1 MKRFFGKKF
10 KNEIIIENDEFIHLS
25 KVLRLKENDKIIC
38 NINDEFNYFCTIKE
52 IGKKNC
58 VTTINSKE
66 LCPALPNKK
75 ITLFQALPKKEY
87 IDEII
92 PKSVELGLTN
102 LQFFISDF
110 SNTKTIN
117 ETRINQQ
124 ILSACKQCER
134 SMLMQN
140 FPLITFKEMTE
151 KLEAGVEVRGR
162 SQVLQ
167 NTASP
172 SKYSILTDRVVYLQ
186 TQIIRKL
193 AGRGPCVIVGRCSD
207 YVLRDRTDVLN
218 AFVYAPEAQRLRH
231 IMDVLQ
237 VSEEAARVLI
247 EKNDRQLHARYK
259 QMTGTY
265 RGDRHNR
272 HILIDSSVLGF
283 EKTAKF
289 IEDFAKQK
297 FGG

>member
-1 MKRFFGKKF
+1 MQDFILTIGCEYGSGGPDIAKMIAKDLGYPCYDRA
-10 KNEIIIENDEFIHLS
+10 IIDRIIEETGLS
-25 KVLRLKENDKIIC
+25 
-38 NINDEFNYFCTIKE
+38 
-52 IGKKNC
+52 
-58 VTTINSKE
+58 
-66 LCPALPNKK
+66 
-75 ITLFQALPKKEY
+75 
-87 IDEII
+87 
-92 PKSVELGLTN
+92 
-102 LQFFISDF
+102 
-110 SNTKTIN
+110 
-117 ETRINQQ
+117 
-124 ILSACKQCER
+124 
-134 SMLMQN
+134 
-140 FPLITFKEMTE
+140 KEMTE

>member
-1 MKRFFGKKF
+1 MQDFILTIGCEYGSGGPDIAKIIAKDLGYPCYDRA
-10 KNEIIIENDEFIHLS
+10 IIDRIIEETGLS
-25 KVLRLKENDKIIC
+25 
-38 NINDEFNYFCTIKE
+38 
-52 IGKKNC
+52 
-58 VTTINSKE
+58 
-66 LCPALPNKK
+66 
-75 ITLFQALPKKEY
+75 
-87 IDEII
+87 
-92 PKSVELGLTN
+92 
-102 LQFFISDF
+102 
-110 SNTKTIN
+110 
-117 ETRINQQ
+117 
-124 ILSACKQCER
+124 
-134 SMLMQN
+134 
-140 FPLITFKEMTE
+140 KEMTE

>member
-1 MKRFFGKKF
+1 MQDFILTIGCEYGSGGPDIAKIIAKDLGYPCYDRA
-10 KNEIIIENDEFIHLS
+10 IIDRIIEETGLS
-25 KVLRLKENDKIIC
+25 
-38 NINDEFNYFCTIKE
+38 
-52 IGKKNC
+52 
-58 VTTINSKE
+58 
-66 LCPALPNKK
+66 
-75 ITLFQALPKKEY
+75 
-87 IDEII
+87 
-92 PKSVELGLTN
+92 
-102 LQFFISDF
+102 
-110 SNTKTIN
+110 
-117 ETRINQQ
+117 
-124 ILSACKQCER
+124 
-134 SMLMQN
+134 
-140 FPLITFKEMTE
+140 KEMTE

-207 YVLRDRTDVLN
+207 YVLRDRNDVLN
-218 AFVYAPEAQRLRH
+218 AFVYAPEAERLKH
-231 IMDVLQ
+231 IMDVLK

-247 EKNDRQLHARYK
+247 DKNDKQLHARYK

-297 FGG
+297 FGD